1 MGAEKKKKKLVAEKA
16 GGDFLP
22 SFLQQVQEKLF
33 QGAPINT
40 EATNNKRWENLL
52 CLTQLHVPADRKM
65 ISSHPAAWFLKLRV
79 CVCVCVCVCTCV

>member
-1 MGAEKKKKKLVAEKA
+1 MQEYLYVMGAEKKKKKLVAEKA

-40 EATNNKRWENLL
+40 EATNNKR
-52 CLTQLHVPADRKM
+52 
-65 ISSHPAAWFLKLRV
+65 
-79 CVCVCVCVCTCV
+79 